1 MSTSPSR
8 GRRALLGVLTVTAL
22 AASGLAVRAADHA
35 DSPDTSENN
44 LDINDVYAFV
54 QDEDVVFIMT
64 VAPLLTPGEMT
75 SRAALNPHGLYQ
87 FKLDVERDGVADA
100 VIQVASAGLGSSQ
113 TVTVRG
119 PAAPDSDGTMSR
131 VVPGPSLKGRFGD
144 VLSGHG
150 ITAWA
155 GPSDDPFFIDLFGDR
170 SLTSVLNAAYGAAL
184 GQTIGNPGEQTLAF
198 SDPAADDLAGL
209 NVLSIVVQVPRS
221 TLAEAL
227 GISPD
232 GAFFV
237 WGTTSVR

>member
-8 GRRALLGVLTVTAL
+8 RRRALLGALTVAAL
-22 AASGLAVRAADHA
+22 AATGLAVRAADHA

-44 LDINDVYAFV
+44 LDINDLYAFV
-54 QDEDVVFIMT
+54 QDDEVVLVMT

-75 SRAALNPHGLYQ
+75 SRAALNPRGLYE
-87 FKLDVERDGVADA
+87 FKLDVERDGVAEA
-100 VIQVASAGLGSSQ
+100 VIQVATAGLGSSQ

-119 PAAPDSDGTMSR
+119 PATPESGGTMSR
-131 VVPGPSLKGRFGD
+131 VLPGPSLKGRFGD

-184 GQTIGNPGEQTLAF
+184 GRTIGSPDEQTLAF
-198 SDPAADDLAGL
+198 ADPATDDLAGL
-209 NVLSIVVQVPRS
+209 NVISIVVQVPRS

-227 GISPD
+227 GISPQ
-232 GAFFV
+232 GTFFV
-237 WGTTSVR
+237 WATTSVR